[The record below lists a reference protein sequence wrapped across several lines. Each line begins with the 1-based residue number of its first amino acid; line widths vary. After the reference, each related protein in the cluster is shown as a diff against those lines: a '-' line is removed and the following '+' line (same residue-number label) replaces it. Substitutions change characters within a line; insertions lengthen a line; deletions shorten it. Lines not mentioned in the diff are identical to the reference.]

1 MISFHHYSLIF
12 HQDISSSSE
21 EEDVPGEIPVPRKKA
36 ATKRRTYKPVSA
48 DTVPSCGIYSTLQS
62 NVGLGD
68 LKFTNL
74 PQGFSLG
81 KYDGQVYC
89 NVHVV
94 ANKWG

>member
-1 MISFHHYSLIF
+1 M
-12 HQDISSSSE
+12 
-21 EEDVPGEIPVPRKKA
+21 PRKKA

-81 KYDGQVYC
+81 RYDSQVSGRFKKKKSKNDNSGPCYAIYTISAHF
-89 NVHVV
+89 VPF
-94 ANKWG
+94 